1 MSEEEVKLVE
11 DKSEEKVEEVIA
23 SPTEV
28 TAREQGWVSK
38 EEWEADG
45 KDGDA
50 WRPAKEF
57 VDRGELYKS
66 IHSTKRELKQ
76 TQAALGALQKHHAF
90 VFEKAQKAALEELK
104 REKRVAIKN
113 EDFQKLEEVEEDIE
127 KLTEQQQAEKQEF
140 TKEQQAVAVQTQGI
154 HPDFQAWQEENTW
167 YTKDEDLREYA
178 DFKGIK
184 YTQKNPGVDPR
195 TVLEYVTKEVKKQ
208 FPDKFGVRKAAPN
221 AVLGVNKQNSGNRKV
236 VADDDLTETEMD
248 IMKELVSSGTM
259 TEKQYRAELKK
270 YKDK

>member
-1 MSEEEVKLVE
+1 MTEEVTT
-11 DKSEEKVEEVIA
+11 EEGKEESTTEEVVI
-23 SPTEV
+23 SPTEA

-45 KDGDA
+45 KDVDA

-76 TQAALGALQKHHAF
+76 TQIALSALQKHHAF
-90 VFEKAQKAALEELK
+90 VFEKAQKAALDELK
-104 REKRVAIKN
+104 REKRIAIKN

-127 KLTEQQQAEKQEF
+127 KLTEEQEAEKQKF
-140 TKEQQAVAVQTQGI
+140 QQEQAAVAVQTQGI
-154 HPDFQAWQEENTW
+154 HPDFQAWQDQNTW
-167 YTKDEDLREYA
+167 YQSDEELREYA

-184 YTQKNPGVDPR
+184 YTQKNPGVDPKI
-195 TVLEYVTKEVKKQ
+195 VLDYVAKEVKKQ
-208 FPDKFGVRKAAPN
+208 FPDKFGTRKAAPN
-221 AVLGVNKQNSGNRKV
+221 AVLSVKNKGANRQT
-236 VADDDLTETEMD
+236 VADDDLSETELD
-248 IMKELVSSGTM
+248 IMKDLVSSGVM

-270 YKDK
+270 VKDR

>member
-1 MSEEEVKLVE
+1 MTEEVKKEEEVK
-11 DKSEEKVEEVIA
+11 EEVIA

-38 EEWEADG
+38 EEWEAEG

-104 REKRVAIKN
+104 REKRIAIKN

-127 KLTEQQQAEKQEF
+127 KLTEQQQVEKQEF
-140 TKEQQAVAVQTQGI
+140 TKEQQAVAVQTQGV
-154 HPDFQAWQEENTW
+154 HPDFQAWQDENPW

-184 YTQKNPGVDPR
+184 YTQKNPGIDPR

-208 FPDKFGVRKAAPN
+208 FPDKFGVKKAAPN
-221 AVLGVNKQNSGNRKV
+221 AVLSVNKTNSANRKV
-236 VADDDLTETEMD
+236 MQDDDLDESELE
-248 IMKELVSSGTM
+248 IMKEIVSMGSL
-259 TEKQYRAELKK
+259 TEAQYRADLKRLK
-270 YKDK
+270 ERK